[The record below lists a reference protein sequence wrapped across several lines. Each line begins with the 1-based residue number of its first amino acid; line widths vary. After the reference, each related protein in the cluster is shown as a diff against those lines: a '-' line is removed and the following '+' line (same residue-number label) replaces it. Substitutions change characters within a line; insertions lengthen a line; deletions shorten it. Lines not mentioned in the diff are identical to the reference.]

1 MAMSHTQQFH
11 DSFTYRTIAR
21 QFLTE
26 FHVLDNLMTLSPQD
40 SFVPIPTQTDLV
52 IVLHSGKLCDNSGFV
67 NNRNLSSGELG
78 P

>member
-1 MAMSHTQQFH
+1 MTVAHIGQ
-11 DSFTYRTIAR
+11 IAR

-26 FHVLDNLMTLSPQD
+26 FHVLNNLMTLLPQH

-52 IVLHSGKLCDNSGFV
+52 TVLHSGKLCGNSGFID
-67 NNRNLSSGELG
+67 NRELSPGELG